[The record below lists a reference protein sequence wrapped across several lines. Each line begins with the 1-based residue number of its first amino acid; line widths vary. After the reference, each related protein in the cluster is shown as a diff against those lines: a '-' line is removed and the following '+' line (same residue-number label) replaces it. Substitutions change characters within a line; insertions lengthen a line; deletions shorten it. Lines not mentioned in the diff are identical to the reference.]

1 MRLSTYTL
9 FFLMGEFHGIHKWS
23 KMIFTFVFGISLWM
37 SVSSKLTAR
46 ASRSRRE
53 MPTGPQGPPQGS
65 RRTSKAILLI
75 LPIFRVR
82 MPPTLKANRTT
93 DQDTKINY
101 TLSNSLKVWEY
112 FTILAVK
119 ASKKHTV
126 IICRCLHRA
135 VNLRL
140 KFSRCL
146 PVN

>member
-1 MRLSTYTL
+1 
-9 FFLMGEFHGIHKWS
+9 
-23 KMIFTFVFGISLWM
+23 
-37 SVSSKLTAR
+37 
-46 ASRSRRE
+46 

-126 IICRCLHRA
+126 NSKKRVTRFLSVQERYSVSQPKWEGSAIGKR
-135 VNLRL
+135 
-140 KFSRCL
+140 SG
-146 PVN
+146 